1 MVVSLLHAKI
11 GLYHGLP
18 VRRRGGKG
26 QSVGGVV
33 TISSEDATQTSVIR
47 RGWHLTAAPS
57 RLSRR
62 HSVLITKDGAHAPGW
77 RWQRLR
83 FTASVWMLVVRHSM
97 LQVCY
102 VGSVRE

>member
-33 TISSEDATQTSVIR
+33 TIQDIVIR
-47 RGWHLTAAPS
+47 RGRHLTAAPS
-57 RLSRR
+57 RLSRK
-62 HSVLITKDGAHAPGW
+62 HSVLIRMEPHAPGW
-77 RWQRLR
+77 TWQRLR
-83 FTASVWMLVVRHSM
+83 STASIWMLVIGYSVLH
-97 LQVCY
+97 VYY
-102 VGSVRE
+102 VGSVRQ